1 MRVCVLFLA
10 CVLLPCLGQTPK
22 SETLRGRLAQP
33 DGGPPALE
41 TAVHKMIRLDGDEA
55 TRGVIGDQRLKGVE
69 MEAKGHF
76 TAPDRFLIDPI
87 HTKAVLVHKDGRL
100 KLVTYWCDVCSIRTY
115 SPGPC
120 WCCQKETT
128 LDLRDPDEK

>member
-1 MRVCVLFLA
+1 MRVCLLLLFGALGSALA
-10 CVLLPCLGQTPK
+10 QTPTA
-22 SETLRGRLAQP
+22 ETITGKLIEHP
-33 DGGPPALE
+33 GGTSVIE
-41 TAVHKMIRLDGDEA
+41 TADHRQIAVAGDAA
-55 TRGVIGDQRLKGVE
+55 TRGVITDKRLDGVE
-69 MEAKGHF
+69 IQARGHF
-76 TAPDRFLIDPI
+76 TAPGHFLIDPI
-87 HTKAVLVHKDGRL
+87 HTKAILVHKDGRL